1 MVTIKE
7 RREQLGMTQAELGE
21 MVDVSQAAVCR
32 WETGDTAPLRKLHAK
47 IAEALRVPVAELD
60 FSGGNGKRPA

>member
-21 MVDVSQAAVCR
+21 KVDVSQAAVCR
-32 WETGDTAPLRKLHAK
+32 WETGDTVPLRKLHWK
-47 IAEALRVPVAELD
+47 IAQALHVPIAELD
-60 FSGGNGKRPA
+60 FGCGR